1 MNTSIFLAK
10 LIGPL
15 MTVIG
20 LAVIVNGKAFDKLA
34 GEFLKS
40 PALLFLSGFM
50 LMPAG
55 LAIVLTHNVWVW
67 NWPVIITVLGWAS
80 IISGAI
86 RLAMPVQTTKF
97 SKKLHKVR
105 DYAVIAGVGWAII
118 GLTLCYF
125 GYR

>member
-15 MTVIG
+15 MAVIG
-20 LAVIVNGKAFDKLA
+20 FAVILNGKSFEKLA
-34 GEFLKS
+34 SEFLKS
-40 PALLFLSGFM
+40 PALLFLSGFV

-55 LAIVLTHNVWVW
+55 LAVVLTHNVWVW
-67 NWPVIITVLGWAS
+67 GWPVIITMLGWAS

-86 RLAMPVQTTKF
+86 RLAFPMQAIKF
-97 SKKLHKVR
+97 GKKIHAVR
-105 DYAVIAGVGWAII
+105 KYATAVGAVWAAV